1 MTLSRAA
8 SVALLAEHGLT
19 PKRKFGQNFLV
30 DANTLRKIVRLSG
43 VGAGDHVIEF
53 GPGLG
58 ALTEQLLEVGAQVRA
73 VEIDRDLIGILKER
87 QELASV
93 KFFEA
98 DAMDVD
104 FNLLAPAQDGPY
116 DLVANLPY
124 NVATPLVM
132 RVLREAPQ
140 IRSIFAMVQ
149 LEVAERLG
157 AGPGDDAYGSVS
169 ARLRYWAKA
178 ELVGKVPATVFVP
191 APKVASGLVR
201 IVRLDKPAV
210 DPDVAPV
217 ALIERVVTMAFGQRR
232 KMLRRSLQ
240 SLLGEADFIAA
251 GVDSSRRPEELD
263 IQAFGALAGRIS

>member
-8 SVALLAEHGLT
+8 SVALLADHGLT
-19 PKRKFGQNFLV
+19 PKRKFGQNFLF

-43 VGAGDHVIEF
+43 VGPGDRVIEF

-58 ALTEQLLEVGAQVRA
+58 ALTEQLLEVGAEVRA

-87 QELASV
+87 PELASV

-104 FNLLAPAQDGPY
+104 FNLLAPPLEGPY

-140 IRSIFAMVQ
+140 IRSIFVMVQ

-201 IVRLDKPAV
+201 IVRLDTPAV
-210 DPDVAPV
+210 DPDLAPV

-240 SLLGEADFIAA
+240 SLLNEEDFIAA
-251 GVDSSRRPEELD
+251 GVDSSQRPEQLD

>member
-8 SVALLAEHGLT
+8 SVALLADHGLT
-19 PKRKFGQNFLV
+19 PKRKFGQNFLF

-43 VGAGDHVIEF
+43 VGPGDRVIEF

-58 ALTEQLLEVGAQVRA
+58 ALTEQLLEVGAEVRA

-87 QELASV
+87 PELASV

-104 FNLLAPAQDGPY
+104 FNLLAPPLEGPY

-140 IRSIFAMVQ
+140 IRSIFVMVQ

-169 ARLRYWAKA
+169 AKA

-201 IVRLDKPAV
+201 IVRLDTPAV
-210 DPDVAPV
+210 DPDLAPV

-240 SLLGEADFIAA
+240 SLLNEEDFIAA
-251 GVDSSRRPEELD
+251 GVDSSQRPEQLD

>member
-8 SVALLAEHGLT
+8 SVALLAEYGLS
-19 PKRKFGQNFLV
+19 PKRKFGQNFLF
-30 DANTLRKIVRLSG
+30 DTNTLSKIVRLCG
-43 VGAGDHVIEF
+43 VGEGDQVIEF

-58 ALTEQLLEVGAQVRA
+58 ALTEHLLGVGATVRA
-73 VEIDRDLIGILKER
+73 VEIDPDLITVLR
-87 QELASV
+87 DRPELASV
-93 KFFEA
+93 TVFEA
-98 DAMDVD
+98 DAMKVD
-104 FNLLAPAQDGPY
+104 LDIVAPPEEGPY

-140 IRSIFAMVQ
+140 IRSLFVMVQ

-157 AGPGDDAYGSVS
+157 ARPGEDAYGSVS
-169 ARLRYWAKA
+169 ARLRYWASA
-178 ELVGKVPATVFVP
+178 TLVGKVPATVFVP

-201 IVRLDKPAV
+201 IVRLEQPAV
-210 DPDVAPV
+210 DPAIANVET
-217 ALIERVVTMAFGQRR
+217 IERVVTMAFGQRR

-240 SLLGEADFIAA
+240 SVLCEEDFLAA

-263 IQAFGALAGRIS
+263 IEAFGALAGRLQ